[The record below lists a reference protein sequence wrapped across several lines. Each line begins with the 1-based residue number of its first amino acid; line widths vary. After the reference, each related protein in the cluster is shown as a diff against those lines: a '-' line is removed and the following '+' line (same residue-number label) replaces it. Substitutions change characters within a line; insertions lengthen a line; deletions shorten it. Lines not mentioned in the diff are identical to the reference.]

1 MGSGS
6 AGNFLSTGI
15 KVDLHSGAITHGG
28 SGPPCSQIAKPH
40 QPAPSWL
47 TSLLE
52 GSQSILIFSV
62 VALMVP
68 PHTLISPPPQTHTD
82 TQRDTQT
89 HTRTYRHTQR
99 DTHSETHRDTH
110 TDTQTHSHTHR
121 QTETHTQTYRHTQR
135 ETHTHRHRDT
145 HRHTQRHTHTDRRTE
160 GAQIQEVRS
169 RRRVAWEQGPCPR
182 QALLQLRRL
191 WTDIRLYLWCLEAT
205 PPALGQ
211 REGQASGRWGGTP
224 GGCLTALPPGQRAH
238 PRVSS
243 WRFALLP
250 ALRMG

>member
-99 DTHSETHRDTH
+99 DTHSETHTQTHKHTVTH
-110 TDTQTHSHTHR
+110 TDK
-121 QTETHTQTYRHTQR
+121 
-135 ETHTHRHRDT
+135 
-145 HRHTQRHTHTDRRTE
+145 QRHTHTDIQAHTERDTHTQTQRHTQTHTETHTHRQTHRRGPDTGSE
-160 GAQIQEVRS
+160 EQEKGGLGT
-169 RRRVAWEQGPCPR
+169 GPMPK
-182 QALLQLRRL
+182 ASSAPAAPPL
-191 WTDIRLYLWCLEAT
+191 DGH
-205 PPALGQ
+205 PALPVV
-211 REGQASGRWGGTP
+211 P
-224 GGCLTALPPGQRAH
+224 GGYTTCSGAEGGASQ
-238 PRVSS
+238 
-243 WRFALLP
+243 W
-250 ALRMG
+250 

>member
-1 MGSGS
+1 M
-6 AGNFLSTGI
+6 
-15 KVDLHSGAITHGG
+15 
-28 SGPPCSQIAKPH
+28 
-40 QPAPSWL
+40 
-47 TSLLE
+47 
-52 GSQSILIFSV
+52 
-62 VALMVP
+62 
-68 PHTLISPPPQTHTD
+68 
-82 TQRDTQT
+82 
-89 HTRTYRHTQR
+89 
-99 DTHSETHRDTH
+99 
-110 TDTQTHSHTHR
+110 
-121 QTETHTQTYRHTQR
+121 
-135 ETHTHRHRDT
+135 
-145 HRHTQRHTHTDRRTE
+145 
-160 GAQIQEVRS
+160 
-169 RRRVAWEQGPCPR
+169 AWEQGPCPR

>member
-99 DTHSETHRDTH
+99 DTPTETHRHKYTKTH
-110 TDTQTHSHTHR
+110 PASEMGQEPEIPGIRDRERERERHQEDHTAFPSPDL
-121 QTETHTQTYRHTQR
+121 HTLH
-135 ETHTHRHRDT
+135 
-145 HRHTQRHTHTDRRTE
+145 
-160 GAQIQEVRS
+160 
-169 RRRVAWEQGPCPR
+169 
-182 QALLQLRRL
+182 
-191 WTDIRLYLWCLEAT
+191 
-205 PPALGQ
+205 PP
-211 REGQASGRWGGTP
+211 
-224 GGCLTALPPGQRAH
+224 
-238 PRVSS
+238 
-243 WRFALLP
+243 F
-250 ALRMG
+250 